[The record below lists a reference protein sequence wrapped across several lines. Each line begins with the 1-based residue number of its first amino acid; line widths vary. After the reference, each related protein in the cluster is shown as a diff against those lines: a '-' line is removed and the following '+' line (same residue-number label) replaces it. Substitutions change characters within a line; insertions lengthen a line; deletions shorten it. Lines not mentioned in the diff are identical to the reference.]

1 MSNNLSFKDVFI
13 KGAVV
18 YNPVLIQLVGLCPV
32 VAASTSLARAAM
44 LSAVLCIELIVTC
57 LIASALFKK
66 FPRWIRV
73 PLYLIIGTAIICPLL
88 WYIEARSLIDLS
100 LSMKI
105 YIPLIAVN
113 SMTAVHCEQF
123 SVKNSVK
130 LSLYDAAAA
139 GFGASLVFIAV
150 GAIRELLGA
159 STIGGINVDLPI
171 TFKGMTLPFGCLI
184 LLGFMAAGLKAFVN
198 RKNSESDEPE
208 EVEEFETYEE
218 PEEVETFEAYEE
230 PGIMNGTEIFAEENS
245 EVAEVEIFDEF
256 WNKPEE
262 TPEEEPQEVPLQLT
276 ENLVTETKTYSN
288 AELEKIDELF
298 RSLGLDND
306 IKGDAQ

>member
-57 LIASALFKK
+57 VIASAFFKNL
-66 FPRWIRV
+66 PRWIRV

-88 WYIEARSLIDLS
+88 WYIETRSLIDLS

-139 GFGASLVFIAV
+139 GFGASIVFIIV
-150 GAIRELLGA
+150 GAVRELLGA
-159 STIGGINVDLPI
+159 STIGGIHVDLPI
-171 TFKGMTLPFGCLI
+171 TFKGMSLPFGCLI
-184 LLGFMAAGLKAFVN
+184 LLGFMAAVLKAFVSRN
-198 RKNSESDEPE
+198 NSESYENEETEDPDEADEIVEAE
-208 EVEEFETYEE
+208 ETE
-218 PEEVETFEAYEE
+218 PVTDD
-230 PGIMNGTEIFAEENS
+230 ENS
-245 EVAEVEIFDEF
+245 EVTEVEIFDEF
-256 WNKPEE
+256 WTKPEE
-262 TPEEEPQEVPLQLT
+262 KAEEPQEVPMRLT
-276 ENLVTETKTYSN
+276 EDIT
-288 AELEKIDELF
+288 AESKAFSDEEVKKIEEMF
-298 RSLGLDND
+298 RSLGLDSD
-306 IKGDAQ
+306 KKGDDAQ